1 MKRETGED
9 IEIFPLPQVVEC
21 PNVVLGK
28 GCQFKRMNVNRNW
41 NTGPMSLGLG
51 WVAAIAGAWLVASP
65 FVLGFAHTTVGV
77 ANNVAVG
84 IVLILLTIGS
94 SKNGLLRALLIVMGG
109 WLFASSVILPVPFGS
124 YLWNNLILAFVVIF
138 ATVASET
145 PYPDNYRISQ

>member
-1 MKRETGED
+1 
-9 IEIFPLPQVVEC
+9 
-21 PNVVLGK
+21 
-28 GCQFKRMNVNRNW
+28 
-41 NTGPMSLGLG
+41 MSLGLG

-77 ANNVAVG
+77 ANNVVVG